1 MVSQETKSSNKKK
14 PRVIHFV
21 PYFLPHPGWIEM
33 YVKEWAENYVKIG
46 WECSIVTFSWWQK
59 EKELYREENGY
70 NIIILPAFDIVNSFP
85 FPKFWKIDF
94 WRGISTAKK
103 WKADVIHTHTRFFVS
118 SFLGWLLSKIWK
130 TLWIHIEHGS
140 GFVVSKNLF
149 ISFFSRLYDITFG
162 RIILF
167 AANDIIAISE
177 ACRDFIS
184 TEFWIKNV
192 PVIYRWINYVIPK
205 VEKNFNEIRIWY
217 VGRLV
222 DLKGIDVLINAFA
235 IFLKWYKDNKDIKLI
250 IIGDWPE
257 RKKLESLVEWLGIW
271 NMVNFLWIQW
281 SEKVRSEYLPSFHI
295 FVNPSFQEWL
305 PTSVMEAIVAGCN
318 VIATDVGGTRELLRF
333 IDFKLIVPKD
343 SFILA
348 NAIGEVIENIDWL
361 TEKSFS
367 QSVFLWEETFKEFDE
382 VYSKYL
388 YKN

>member
-1 MVSQETKSSNKKK
+1 MVNQETKSSDKKN
-14 PRVIHFV
+14 PRVMHFV
-21 PYFLPHPGWIEM
+21 PYFLPHQGGLEM

-46 WECSIVTFSWWQK
+46 GECSIVTFSGGQK

-94 WRGISTAKK
+94 WRGISAAKK

-118 SFLGWLLSKIWK
+118 SFLGGLLSKIWK

-140 GFVVSKNLF
+140 GFVVTKNIL

-184 TEFWIKNV
+184 TEFGIKNV
-192 PVIYRWINYVIPK
+192 PVIYRGINYVIPK
-205 VEKNFNEIRIWY
+205 VEKNFNEIRIGY

-222 DLKGIDVLINAFA
+222 DLKGVDVLINAFA
-235 IFLKWYKDNKDIKLI
+235 IFLKGYKDNKDIKLI
-250 IIGDWPE
+250 IIGDGPE
-257 RKKLESLVEWLGIW
+257 RKKLESLVEGLGIGD
-271 NMVNFLWIQW
+271 MVNFLGIQG

-295 FVNPSFQEWL
+295 FVNPSFQEGL

-318 VIATDVGGTRELLRF
+318 VIATDVGGTREIYKKISFTLIEPKRIDLLSKAITREVS
-333 IDFKLIVPKD
+333 LIKD
-343 SFILA
+343 SELSKYPISL
-348 NAIGEVIENIDWL
+348 
-361 TEKSFS
+361 FS
-367 QSVFLWEETFKEFDE
+367 WADTFKGFLKM
-382 VYSKYL
+382 YGL
-388 YKN
+388 HNLN

>member
-1 MVSQETKSSNKKK
+1 MVNQETKSSDKKN
-14 PRVIHFV
+14 PRVMHFV
-21 PYFLPHPGWIEM
+21 PYFLPHQGWLEM

-94 WRGISTAKK
+94 WRGISAAKK

-140 GFVVSKNLF
+140 GFVVTKNIL

-222 DLKGIDVLINAFA
+222 DLKGVDVLINAFA

-271 NMVNFLWIQW
+271 DMVNFLWIQW

-318 VIATDVGGTRELLRF
+318 VIATDVWWTREIYKKISFTLIEPKRIDLLSKAITREVS
-333 IDFKLIVPKD
+333 LIKD
-343 SFILA
+343 SELSKYPISL
-348 NAIGEVIENIDWL
+348 
-361 TEKSFS
+361 FS
-367 QSVFLWEETFKEFDE
+367 WADTFKGFLKM
-382 VYSKYL
+382 YGL
-388 YKN
+388 HNLN